1 MSVCITDYLLKAN
14 GAEYEGVS
22 HRYSMKSTFG
32 CEAQLLNYGAL
43 IEKLFVPDTNG
54 QLADVMLGL
63 KDLDH
68 YMASGANHGS
78 VVGRSANRIKGAKF
92 KIGDNEYKVPDNDG
106 GNNLHGGNPS
116 YQNVFWDGKVITKE
130 EADQMIADSKIEGI
144 SKADSDG
151 VLFTYTSPDGAC
163 GFPGNLESSVLY
175 VWLMDRTLLIL
186 YKGVSD
192 KDTIFAPTNHSYFN
206 LRGHNSGSVKDLSLM
221 IDADNIT
228 VKAESNC
235 PEGEIKPVEGTIFD
249 FRDPDLIEKVL
260 TTDDPQTCNSLG
272 IDQNYCLNNPKTSE
286 KFAFAACLAD
296 TVTGRIMEVY
306 TDLPGLQ
313 IYAGN
318 HLHFGAP
325 YNEQKGDTPYVQY
338 GGICLEAQ
346 MYPNAINVPEFES
359 PVIKAGEV
367 KYHACGY
374 RFNC

>member
-1 MSVCITDYLLKAN
+1 MSVCVTDYLLKAN
-14 GAEYEGVS
+14 GAKYEGVS
-22 HRYSMKSTFG
+22 HRYSMKSSFG

-54 QLADVMLGL
+54 AMADIMLGL

-78 VVGRSANRIKGAKF
+78 VVGRSANRIQGARF
-92 KIGDNEYKVPDNDG
+92 KIGDNTYQVPDNDN
-106 GNNLHGGNPS
+106 GNNLHGGSPS
-116 YQNVFWDGKVITKE
+116 FQNVFWDGKVISKE
-130 EADQMIADSKIEGI
+130 DADKMITDSGIEGI
-144 SKADSDG
+144 SKADGEG

-163 GFPGNLESSVLY
+163 GFPGNLDAEVLY

-192 KDTIFAPTNHSYFN
+192 KDTIFAPTNHAYFN

-221 IDADNIT
+221 IDADTYT
-228 VKAESNC
+228 VKGKSNC
-235 PEGEIKPVEGTIFD
+235 PEGEIASVEGTVFD
-249 FRDPDLIEKVL
+249 FREPDLVEKALSKEDPL
-260 TTDDPQTCNSLG
+260 TKGSLG
-272 IDQNYCLNNPKTSE
+272 IDQNFCLNNPVAGK
-286 KFAFAACLAD
+286 KYAFAACLAD

-325 YNEQKGDTPYVQY
+325 SNEQKGDTPYVQH

-346 MYPNAINVPEFES
+346 MYPNAINVPSFES